1 MENWETKYS
10 SKLPFSDNGCD
21 LYDDWPICF
30 LFLLVIVSLAIVRVQ
45 NIYNISENNHSWERC
60 VAEQIMLF
68 GQSVPGLSRLHWW
81 EIWHLVTVHNFRI
94 SLFVWK
100 QYRQW
105 IWTQGEAVT
114 VTENIPWNNC
124 FGLYDMPFSASL
136 ASARSWEYLRKLS
149 PFCPAINSIR
159 FLRLLSA
166 IAVLKL
172 LCF

>member
-30 LFLLVIVSLAIVRVQ
+30 LFLLVIVSLAMVRVQ

-114 VTENIPWNNC
+114 VTENIPWNNFLDC
-124 FGLYDMPFSASL
+124 MTCLFLHPWHQPEAENTCVNCLRSAL
-136 ASARSWEYLRKLS
+136 Q
-149 PFCPAINSIR
+149 
-159 FLRLLSA
+159 
-166 IAVLKL
+166 
-172 LCF
+172 